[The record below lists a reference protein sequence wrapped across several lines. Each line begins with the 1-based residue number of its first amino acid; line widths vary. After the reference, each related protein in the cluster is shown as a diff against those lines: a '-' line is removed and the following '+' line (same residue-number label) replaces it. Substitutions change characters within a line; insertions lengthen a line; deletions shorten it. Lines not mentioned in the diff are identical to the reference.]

1 VSSSRPWFVALVAFL
16 LTAAGARAQSSAPV
30 AAARNVC
37 FVADGAGN
45 YQMAS
50 KSLRTTASQSGAAL
64 EVETFVWSHG
74 YKRIITDQVDMPY
87 ARQKGKILAETVLAF
102 KVDNPGAKIQL
113 VGHSAGSL
121 VVLSAAELLPPDCVD
136 HIILLSPSVST
147 EYDIRPALRCA
158 RCSVEVHFSQRDWV
172 FLGIWTGLLGCAD
185 RRHCVASG
193 RVGFR
198 AQLDAPADAPLRPK
212 LVQHAWNPSFVA
224 LGNYGGHYGG
234 YQPDYLRER
243 VLPVLL
249 GSFAFHE

>member
-1 VSSSRPWFVALVAFL
+1 VSRSRPWMIVLAVVLAS
-16 LTAAGARAQSSAPV
+16 AQGAHAQWSVQASP
-30 AAARNVC
+30 RNVC

-50 KSLRTTASQSGAAL
+50 KSLRTTVSQASVPM
-64 EVETFVWSHG
+64 EVETFNWSHG
-74 YKRIITDQVDMPY
+74 YKKIITDQVDSQH
-87 ARQKGKILAETVLAF
+87 ARLKGKQLAETVLAF
-102 KVDNPGAKIQL
+102 KYDNPQAKVQL

-121 VVLSAAELLPPDCVD
+121 VVLSAAEMLPPDTID
-136 HIILLSPSVST
+136 HIILLSPSVSAQ
-147 EYDIRPALRCA
+147 YDIRPALRCT
-158 RCSVEVHFSQRDWV
+158 RCTVEVHFSQKDWV

-198 AQLDAPADAPLRPK
+198 TQLDSPADAHLRPK
-212 LVQHAWNPSFVA
+212 LVQHAWNPSFIS

-234 YQPDYLRER
+234 YQPEYLRER

-249 GSFAFHE
+249 GEIAFRE